1 MDGGLRLY
9 SNDGKRLYLNGPE
22 RAAFLAAARRAPDET
37 RLFCWIMA
45 YTGCRISEALSLSAG
60 SFQVDAEVVAFR
72 SLKKRNKIVFREI
85 PLPSDLVAD
94 LRDVFRPMFATACD
108 APLWHLSRVT
118 AWRRVKHIMYLA
130 GIDGPQDKP
139 ERPSPRLWNSCRR
152 AGCAGDYVA
161 TLARACG
168 SENNGDLCACCRSG
182 RTADSGADVVMPR
195 LLG

>member
-118 AWRRVKHIMYLA
+118 AWRRVKHIMDLA
-130 GIDGPQDKP
+130 GIDGPQANPKGLRHAFGIHAVARGVP
-139 ERPSPRLWNSCRR
+139 EIMLQRWLGHADLKTTAIYAQAVGPEERQI
-152 AGCAGDYVA
+152 A
-161 TLARACG
+161 AR
-168 SENNGDLCACCRSG
+168 
-182 RTADSGADVVMPR
+182 MW
-195 LLG
+195 